1 MISVAEARER
11 IRSALTPVGI
21 EPVSLDQA
29 LGRVTATPLLAR
41 RTQPPKDV
49 SAMDGY
55 AVRGADVQSVPVTL
69 TVVAEVAAGGSYE
82 TEVPAGHCVRIFTGA
97 PLPVGTDTIV
107 IQEDADADEQTG
119 TVTIR
124 ESARTGTYVRK
135 AGLDFAEGDEFPQAI
150 A

>member
-21 EPVSLDQA
+21 ETVSLDQA

-55 AVRGADVQSVPVTL
+55 AARGADVRTVPVSL
-69 TVVAEVAAGGSYE
+69 KVIAEVAAG
-82 TEVPAGHCVRIFTGA
+82 A
-97 PLPVGTDTIV
+97 
-107 IQEDADADEQTG
+107 
-119 TVTIR
+119 
-124 ESARTGTYVRK
+124 
-135 AGLDFAEGDEFPQAI
+135 
-150 A
+150 